1 LNIFEYLSL
10 PMNSPWFYRPLPRP
24 QPSARLFA
32 FPYAGA
38 GPAVFRA
45 WPEGLPSAVELCAV
59 QLPGRGP
66 RFREPAI
73 PSIPRLIGA
82 LLPALIPLLDR
93 PFAFFGHSMGG
104 VLAFEA
110 ARALAL
116 RGGPVPALVI
126 VSARRAPH
134 IPDPGPPLH
143 GLPDAEFAAEINR
156 RYGGIPSEILEDKE
170 ALEFFLPVLR
180 ADIAALD
187 AYRPAEPLP
196 LPCPLAA
203 FGGEDDARTP
213 LPHLETWRDET
224 SGPFEICLF
233 PGGHFYFDPEPQRRA
248 VLATISKMLA
258 PVSGFAGK
266 TGASR

>member
-1 LNIFEYLSL
+1 
-10 PMNSPWFYRPLPRP
+10 MNSPWFYRPFPRP

-45 WPEGLPSAVELCAV
+45 WPDGLPSTVELCAV
-59 QLPGRGP
+59 QLPGRGA
-66 RFREPAI
+66 RFLEPAI
-73 PSIPRLIGA
+73 PSIPRLTGA
-82 LLPALIPLLDR
+82 LLPALMPLLDR
-93 PFAFFGHSMGG
+93 PFAFFGHSMGA

-110 ARALAL
+110 ARALVL

-143 GLPDAEFAAEINR
+143 NLPDAEFAAEINR
-156 RYGGIPSEILEDKE
+156 RYGGIPAEILDDKE

-180 ADIAALD
+180 ADISALD
-187 AYRPAEPLP
+187 AYRPAEGIALC
-196 LPCPLAA
+196 CPLAV
-203 FGGEDDARTP
+203 FGGEDDARIP
-213 LPHLETWRDET
+213 LPHLEAWRGVT

-233 PGGHFYFDPEPQRRA
+233 PGGHFYFDREPHRRA
-248 VLATISKMLA
+248 VLAKISKMLA
-258 PVSGFAGK
+258 PLSGVA
-266 TGASR
+266 